1 MSTKTEK
8 PTFAGFPKQMPTFF
22 RGLARNNTREW
33 FTPRKKVFEQ
43 HVRGP
48 MVELL
53 TCINE
58 DFKTFAAD
66 YAMANPAKALYRI
79 YRDTRFS
86 NDKTPYKTQ
95 IGGTFHRQGLPK
107 NSCAGM
113 YVGVSHKC
121 VEVAGGMYMPG
132 PDELAAVRR
141 AIAQDGR
148 TLLKLVADKRLV
160 KALGPLQGAK
170 LVRPPKGFDDAAAA
184 VAELLKHKQLYF
196 YILLDGKIALTPRLR
211 REVVERFRLLVPF
224 VDWLNQAVL
233 RARIGEE
240 AEESR
245 PKRPEPMW

>member
-1 MSTKTEK
+1 MTASAKLK
-8 PTFAGFPKQMPTFF
+8 FAGFSKKMPTFF

-33 FTPRKKVFEQ
+33 FTPRKMVFER

-53 TCINE
+53 SCINE
-58 DFKTFAAD
+58 DFKSFAAD

-132 PDELAAVRR
+132 PEELAAVRR
-141 AIAQDGR
+141 AIAEDGR
-148 TLLKLVADKRLV
+148 KLVKLVTEKRLV
-160 KALGPLQGAK
+160 KAVGRLQGEK
-170 LVRPPKGFDDAAAA
+170 LVRPPKGFDDAPAD

-196 YILLDGKIALTPRLR
+196 YILLDGKLALTPRLR

-224 VDWLNQAVL
+224 VDWLNDAVL
-233 RARIGEE
+233 RARVDDEGEDVR
-240 AEESR
+240 A
-245 PKRPEPMW
+245 KRPEPMW